1 MACIV
6 NKQPVYKCYNSI
18 MCLLH
23 FITVWKI
30 ELYYKI
36 HLQQDTEEYK
46 QTYIQNVPCNVLF
59 SFDIPL
65 VKASSGYGE

>member
-1 MACIV
+1 
-6 NKQPVYKCYNSI
+6 

-36 HLQQDTEEYK
+36 HLQQDAEEYK
-46 QTYIQNVPCNVLF
+46 HTYKMFPAMYYFHLIFLWLRPAPDTANRH
-59 SFDIPL
+59 
-65 VKASSGYGE
+65 